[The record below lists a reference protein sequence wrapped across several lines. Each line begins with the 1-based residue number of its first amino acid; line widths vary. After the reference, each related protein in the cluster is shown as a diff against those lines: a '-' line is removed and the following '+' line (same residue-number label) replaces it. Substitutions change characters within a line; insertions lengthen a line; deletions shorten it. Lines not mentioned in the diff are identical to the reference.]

1 LEFQAIGSRQV
12 IATFDGGTLSTDGG
26 ALLLRDLDRSMG
38 LTVDKRDAKRIDHSV
53 QTMVAQR
60 VLAIAL
66 GYEDLND
73 HQTLRHDP
81 LLSAAAAKEHGEV
94 LASAP
99 TLNRLE
105 LSSHRSGRYHKVR
118 VEAPQVRE
126 LLLKTG
132 VQSLRRGQRE
142 VVIGLGW
149 LKLGSGF

>member
-1 LEFQAIGSRQV
+1 
-12 IATFDGGTLSTDGG
+12 
-26 ALLLRDLDRSMG
+26 MG
-38 LTVDKRDAKRIDHSV
+38 LTRKLAGCFVDERDAKRIDHSV

-60 VLAIAL
+60 VLGLAL

-94 LASAP
+94 LASVP

-118 VEAPQVRE
+118 VDAPQVRE

-132 VQSLRRGQRE
+132 VQGLRRGQRE